1 MSLRVNLQHQS
12 VEAYLRALEET
23 GIGAKAVGETGVQL
37 VKAVPVHQLPG
48 FDQGHVSVQD
58 AAAQLTQRIS
68 HIDPTF
74 QAHTRAHPAA
84 GSARIANPIAA

>member
-1 MSLRVNLQHQS
+1 LPIVVQH
-12 VEAYLRALEET
+12 
-23 GIGAKAVGETGVQL
+23 
-37 VKAVPVHQLPG
+37 
-48 FDQGHVSVQD
+48 VQD